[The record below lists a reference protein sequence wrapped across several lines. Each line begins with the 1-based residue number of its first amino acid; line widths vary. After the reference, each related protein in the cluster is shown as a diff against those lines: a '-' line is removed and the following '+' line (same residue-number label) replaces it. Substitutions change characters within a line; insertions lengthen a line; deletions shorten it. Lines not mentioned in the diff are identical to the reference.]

1 MFSRRVWRRRLLPY
15 SPVGAGSPTPWAADT
30 VESWLTS
37 LDLGEYW
44 AQFEE
49 AGYDDMETV
58 MDMEES
64 DLVEDCKIVKKGH
77 VKKLLANIAKR
88 KDMTMASPLSATSE
102 VSPMWTPQPRGSQA
116 LHRRRKASI
125 EAETDAMNDM
135 GSLSNLGLATDSDA
149 SPTPGTSASPT
160 PGSATPK
167 PANRGRRASI
177 EQEHLALEFAEYEE
191 PEEYE
196 SPPDLPKD
204 GTAGSTADGS
214 SAAAARAD
222 TRDDLT
228 LASLTEIGTLGVGTF
243 SRVKMVQI
251 TGTEETYALKIMKK
265 TVIEERKQKEHV
277 MNEKHVMLE
286 MTGHPFL
293 LQLRATFKDDTY
305 LYMYARN
312 DCWSLSRLWSLSS
325 PLSQSTL
332 SSSPSHVIILIT
344 VPSQHSGVRGCV
356 RRLLELC
363 QGGELF
369 MRLLDE
375 QILSEESTRFYCA
388 VRTPPPPPPPP

>member
-1 MFSRRVWRRRLLPY
+1 M
-15 SPVGAGSPTPWAADT
+15 
-30 VESWLTS
+30 ESWLTS

-64 DLVEDCKIVKKGH
+64 DLVEDCKIIKKGH
-77 VKKLLANIAKR
+77 VKKLLANIQKR
-88 KDMTMASPLSATSE
+88 KEMSTLSPLSATSQ

-125 EAETDAMNDM
+125 QAETDAMNDM

-196 SPPDLPKD
+196 IPPDLPND
-204 GTAGSTADGS
+204 SAESTADEPA
-214 SAAAARAD
+214 AAAARAD

-228 LASLTEIGTLGVGTF
+228 LSSLTEVGTLGVGTF

-277 MNEKHVMLE
+277 MNEKH
-286 MTGHPFL
+286 GKIF
-293 LQLRATFKDDTY
+293 D
-305 LYMYARN
+305 
-312 DCWSLSRLWSLSS
+312 
-325 PLSQSTL
+325 
-332 SSSPSHVIILIT
+332 
-344 VPSQHSGVRGCV
+344 
-356 RRLLELC
+356 
-363 QGGELF
+363 
-369 MRLLDE
+369 
-375 QILSEESTRFYCA
+375 
-388 VRTPPPPPPPP
+388 